1 MSKNNTME
9 NTFRPYNALEIK
21 AKRESNHFLT
31 KIENERRS
39 SFNVELYLKYLDA
52 QRKTEKRDTRS

>member
-1 MSKNNTME
+1 ME
-9 NTFRPYNALEIK
+9 NTFRPYTALEVK

-31 KIENERRS
+31 RIENERRS

-52 QRKTEKRDTRS
+52 QRREEKRDARA